1 MVRWLLL
8 HLQSEI
14 IVCSQLLL
22 HCLITDIMLY
32 MALQFYLQLFE
43 KPYFFNIKLKTVK
56 ILVYNALLH
65 KFSPKMA
72 QLAPKRLGECG
83 W

>member
-1 MVRWLLL
+1 
-8 HLQSEI
+8 
-14 IVCSQLLL
+14 
-22 HCLITDIMLY
+22 MLY